1 MTRDRLGWLVS
12 HPLRWSQRFNC
23 ASHALSSSFKADCG
37 SEPEAKTSPCQ
48 VVLGVRLALLP
59 TSRFTRPI
67 HPQIQLQSRVTYHS
81 GSYLSTGW
89 VIGTAGFAKE
99 TIQAQV
105 DARGQGRRMTNA
117 TRVAQEAV
125 WQETLE
131 KLLRT
136 LSRTADELTAAGKS
150 AGWKLALAAALK
162 ARTTA
167 TNRWLDTALL
177 LGNLHEV
184 SRKVAAWT
192 RAPDAALSRKLDLT
206 PNPTA

>member
-1 MTRDRLGWLVS
+1 MDYLAWLAEDE
-12 HPLRWSQRFNC
+12 PARKEQRF
-23 ASHALSSSFKADCG
+23 A
-37 SEPEAKTSPCQ
+37 EM
-48 VVLGVRLALLP
+48 
-59 TSRFTRPI
+59 
-67 HPQIQLQSRVTYHS
+67 
-81 GSYLSTGW
+81 STGW
-89 VIGTAGFAKE
+89 VIGTAGFARE
-99 TIQAQV
+99 TMQAQV

-136 LSRTADELTAAGKS
+136 LSRTADELKAAGKS

-167 TNRWLDTALL
+167 TNRWLGTALK

-192 RAPDAALSRKLDLT
+192 RAPDAALSRKLALT
-206 PNPTA
+206 PNPKA